1 MRIYMNT
8 LRQKAAALSA
18 RKILCYLFG
27 IELLL
32 CLCWGIFQVH
42 QYRKTNTAISFT
54 ANELSDLASP
64 ISIRAIK

>member
-1 MRIYMNT
+1 MNT
-8 LRQKAAALSA
+8 LRQKAALSV
-18 RKILCYLFG
+18 RKILCYLLG